1 MKPTV
6 LYDPVPRSTEDIFR
20 PDVYKNLCDEF
31 KVLERGDRVADEFYA
46 EHLPTAD
53 FIVGQPPLPTEIIKT
68 AKQLKA
74 LINVESNF
82 LQNMDYQYCF
92 RNQIHVLTVSPV
104 FAQAVAELALG
115 LTLALARD
123 IPKAHGDFVN
133 GDESYGL
140 EANQN
145 STLINRCKLGFIG
158 FGDLGR
164 AILKSFSGFSPV
176 VSVYDPWLS
185 DELLC
190 REGLQVASLVEVLQD
205 SDVVMVVAS
214 VTADNAGM
222 LQAKHFAK
230 MKQNALFVLMSRAEV
245 VDFDAMLDA
254 CSSGHIRAATDVF
267 PIEPLPQKH
276 RARTTPNV
284 ILSAHR
290 AGALESALFE
300 IGDRTLAD
308 LRLMAKGLPPQ
319 NCKRAEHELVGK
331 VRSKPIDKS

>member
-6 LYDPVPRSTEDIFR
+6 LYDPAPRATQEIFR
-20 PDVYKNLCDEF
+20 PNVYKSFCDEF
-31 KVLERGDRVADEFYA
+31 RVVERGDQNSKNFYTA
-46 EHLPTAD
+46 HLPTAD
-53 FIVGQPPLPTEIIKT
+53 FIVGQPTLPTNVLAT
-68 AKQLKA
+68 TKQLKA

-104 FAQAVAELALG
+104 FAQPVAELALG

-123 IPKAHGDFVN
+123 IPNAHSNFVD
-133 GDESYGL
+133 GCERYGL
-140 EANQN
+140 EANQ
-145 STLINRCKLGFIG
+145 SAMLINRCKLGFIG

-164 AILKSFSGFSPV
+164 AILKTFSGFNPS
-176 VSVYDPWLS
+176 VSVFDPWLS
-185 DELLC
+185 NELLQ
-190 REGLQVASLVEVLQD
+190 REGLHVASLDDVLQT

-214 VTADNAGM
+214 VTEENAGM

-230 MKQNALFVLMSRAEV
+230 MKPGALFVLMSRAEV
-245 VDFDAMLDA
+245 VDFDSMLDA
-254 CSSGHIRAATDVF
+254 CNAGHIRAATDVF
-267 PIEPLPQKH
+267 PTEPLAHDH
-276 RARTTPNV
+276 RARTIPNL

-290 AGALESALFE
+290 AGALKSALFE
-300 IGDRTLAD
+300 IGDRSLAD

-319 NCKRAEHELVGK
+319 NCKRAEHELVGR

>member
-6 LYDPVPRSTEDIFR
+6 LYDPTPRTTEDIFR
-20 PDVYKNLCDEF
+20 PTVYKAFCDEF
-31 KVLERGDRVADEFYA
+31 EVVERGHQDSEAFYA
-46 EHLPTAD
+46 AHLPTAD
-53 FIVGQPPLPTEIIKT
+53 FIVGQPALPTNVINT

-82 LQNMDYQYCF
+82 LQNMDYQHCF

-104 FAQAVAELALG
+104 FAQPVAELALG

-123 IPKAHGDFVN
+123 IPKAHSDFVE
-133 GDESYGL
+133 GKEGYGL
-140 EANQN
+140 VANQN
-145 STLINRCKLGFIG
+145 AMIINRCKLGFIG

-164 AILKSFSGFSPV
+164 AILKTFSGFNPSA
-176 VSVYDPWLS
+176 SIFDPWLS
-185 DELLC
+185 DELLQ
-190 REGLQVASLVEVLQD
+190 REGLNTAPLDEVLQT

-214 VTADNAGM
+214 VTDENAGM
-222 LQAKHFAK
+222 LQAAHFAK
-230 MKQNALFVLMSRAEV
+230 MKPGALFVLMSRAEV

-254 CSSGHIRAATDVF
+254 CDTGQIRAATDVF
-267 PIEPLPQKH
+267 PTEPLAQSH
-276 RARTTPNV
+276 RARSTPNL

-319 NCKRAEHELVGK
+319 NCKRAEHELVSK

>member
-6 LYDPVPRSTEDIFR
+6 LYDPSPRTTQDIFQ
-20 PDVYKNLCDEF
+20 PHVYKNFCNEF
-31 KVLERGDRVADEFYA
+31 NVVERGNEDSSNFYTA
-46 EHLPTAD
+46 HLPTAD
-53 FIVGQPPLPTEIIKT
+53 YIVGQPSLPTELLT
-68 AKQLKA
+68 SAKQLKA
-74 LINVESNF
+74 LVNVESNF

-104 FAQAVAELALG
+104 FAQPVAELALG

-123 IPKAHGDFVN
+123 IPKAHCDFVE
-133 GDESYGL
+133 GCEGYGL

-145 STLINRCKLGFIG
+145 AMTINRCNLGFIG

-164 AILKSFSGFSPV
+164 AILKAFDGLNPS
-176 VSVYDPWLS
+176 VSVFDPWLS
-185 DELLC
+185 SELLH
-190 REGLQVASLVEVLQD
+190 REGLQVASLDEVLQT

-214 VTADNAGM
+214 VTEDNAGM
-222 LQAKHFAK
+222 LGATHFAK
-230 MKQNALFVLMSRAEV
+230 MKPGALFVLMSRAEV

-254 CSSGHIRAATDVF
+254 CHSGRIRAATDVF
-267 PIEPLPQKH
+267 PTEPLAQDH
-276 RARTTPNV
+276 RARTTPNL

-331 VRSKPIDKS
+331 VRSKPVDKS